1 MTGFVSLVGA
11 GPGDPDLLTLRAVDR
26 LRSADLVLYDAL
38 VDRAALKHAPQARW
52 AYVGKRAGRHSIEQE
67 TIERVMIR
75 RARRGER
82 VVRLK
87 SGDPVVFGRGGEE
100 ALALAKAGVPC
111 EIVPGVSSAVAAPA
125 LSGIP
130 VTHRGLASAFVVV
143 SGHAEEAYGPVLR
156 SLAPGSA
163 TLVILMGV
171 ATRAATSALLV
182 SRGWPAKTPAA
193 ILFSA
198 SRPDAFAW
206 RGTLDGI
213 ASAPRSEAPGII
225 VIGATVALADQLQT
239 AHAGVADAAAR

>member
-1 MTGFVSLVGA
+1 
-11 GPGDPDLLTLRAVDR
+11 
-26 LRSADLVLYDAL
+26 
-38 VDRAALKHAPQARW
+38 
-52 AYVGKRAGRHSIEQE
+52 
-67 TIERVMIR
+67 MIR
-75 RARRGER
+75 RALRGER

-100 ALALAKAGVPC
+100 ALALAAAGIPC

-156 SLAPGSA
+156 SLEPGAA
-163 TLVILMGV
+163 TLVILMGIG
-171 ATRAATSALLV
+171 TRAATSAMLLA
-182 SRGWPAKTPAA
+182 RGWPADTPAA
-193 ILFSA
+193 VLFSA

-206 RGTLDGI
+206 WGTLAGV

-225 VIGATVALADQLQT
+225 VIGATVALASQLQT
-239 AHAGVADAAAR
+239 AHEGGQRAAAR